1 MVKNAPFVNHGAC
14 LYVMNESLQSCM
26 AAYQCD
32 HSHQHEPAVGSHAK
46 QTGFYTR
53 QFASLIVEAWYPQKW
68 FQHVPDLSTS
78 STLVTLNP
86 TKSQWSKDEKAIK
99 AIKAEAEG
107 LRANGT
113 WDDSTVIPV
122 AELRKRARAKGEDIN
137 IAEVLQ
143 QIFTLRYCETSSQL
157 TEIITPAECQQA
169 LEQLCLRPR

>member
-1 MVKNAPFVNHGAC
+1 
-14 LYVMNESLQSCM
+14 MNESLQSWLPISAIIRTSM
-26 AAYQCD
+26 NQPRVARP
-32 HSHQHEPAVGSHAK
+32 SK
-46 QTGFYTR
+46 QDSTFYTR
-53 QFASLIVEAWYPQKW
+53 QFASAIVEALYAQKW

-78 STLVTLNP
+78 SALVTLNL
-86 TKSQWSKDEKAIK
+86 TKSQRSKDEKAIK

-143 QIFTLRYCETSSQL
+143 
-157 TEIITPAECQQA
+157 
-169 LEQLCLRPR
+169 

>member
-1 MVKNAPFVNHGAC
+1 
-14 LYVMNESLQSCM
+14 MNESLQSWLPISAIIRTSM
-26 AAYQCD
+26 NQPRVARP
-32 HSHQHEPAVGSHAK
+32 SK
-46 QTGFYTR
+46 QDSTFYTR
-53 QFASLIVEAWYPQKW
+53 QFASAIVEALYAQKW

-78 STLVTLNP
+78 SALVTLNP
-86 TKSQWSKDEKAIK
+86 TKTQWSKDEKAIK

-143 QIFTLRYCETSSQL
+143 
-157 TEIITPAECQQA
+157 
-169 LEQLCLRPR
+169 

>member
-1 MVKNAPFVNHGAC
+1 MAASSGWWDLDEVKEVKREHAFRRDYFDGSMLGVHGKEC
-14 LYVMNESLQSCM
+14 PIRKQWCVSSCDERILTIL

-53 QFASLIVEAWYPQKW
+53 QFASVIVEAWYPQKW

-78 STLVTLNP
+78 SALVTLNP

-113 WDDSTVIPV
+113 WDDSTIIPV

-143 QIFTLRYCETSSQL
+143 
-157 TEIITPAECQQA
+157 
-169 LEQLCLRPR
+169 